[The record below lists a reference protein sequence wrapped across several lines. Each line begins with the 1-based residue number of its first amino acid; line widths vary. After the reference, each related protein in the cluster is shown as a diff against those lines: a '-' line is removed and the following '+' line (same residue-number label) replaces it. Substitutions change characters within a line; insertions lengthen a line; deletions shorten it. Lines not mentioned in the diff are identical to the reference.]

1 MKRRRFLSILL
12 QTVGFGGSREL
23 VARFAR
29 CATEC
34 GRLTGV
40 RVHYFFVPHRL
51 LWNSWEEF
59 LT

>member
-1 MKRRRFLSILL
+1 MMVRRRFLSILL

-34 GRLTGV
+34 GRLTGT
-40 RVHYFFVPHRL
+40 HYFFVPCRL
-51 LWNSWEEF
+51 LWNDWDGFVS
-59 LT
+59 